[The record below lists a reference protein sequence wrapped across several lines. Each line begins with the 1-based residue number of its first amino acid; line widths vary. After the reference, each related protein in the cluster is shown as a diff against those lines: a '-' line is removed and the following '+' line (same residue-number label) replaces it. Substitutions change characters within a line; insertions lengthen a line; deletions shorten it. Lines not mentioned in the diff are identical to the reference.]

1 MEQDAIRIN
10 RYLSQ
15 AGLCSRRK
23 ADAWV
28 EQGRIQVNGEPAEA
42 GIKVYPG
49 DVVTV
54 DGRAIQPQ
62 EQKVVLAFHKP
73 RGLVC
78 SMNGQGAETVQ
89 EYLNY
94 PIQLYYVGRLDKD
107 SEGLLLMTN
116 DGELVNAVSRA
127 RNHHEKEY
135 EVWVERPIT
144 KEFLQKMRNGIP
156 ILDTITRKCQV
167 TQTGNRSFRIILT
180 QGLNRQIRRM
190 CEYCGYHVKRLRR
203 IRVMNIELGEL
214 ATGEYRKLE
223 KQELEKLYQLLQEN
237 G

>member
-10 RYLSQ
+10 KYLSK
-15 AGLCSRRK
+15 AGVCSRRK
-23 ADAWV
+23 ADEWV
-28 EQGRIQVNGEPAEA
+28 AEGRIQVNGKPAET
-42 GIKVYPG
+42 GTRVYPG
-49 DVVTV
+49 DVVTLQ
-54 DGRAIQPQ
+54 GREVHLQ
-62 EQKVVLAFHKP
+62 EHKVVLAFNKP

-78 SMNGQGAETVQ
+78 SLNGQGAETVQ

-94 PIQLYYVGRLDKD
+94 PMQLYYVGRLDKD

-135 EVWVERPIT
+135 EVWVDRPVT
-144 KEFLQKMRNGIP
+144 KEFLHKMRNGIP

-167 TQTGNRSFRIILT
+167 IQTGNRSFRIVLT
-180 QGLNRQIRRM
+180 QGMNRQIRRM
-190 CEYCGYHVKRLRR
+190 CEYCGYHVKRLKR

-214 ATGEYRKLE
+214 DIGQYRKLE
-223 KQELEKLYQLLQEN
+223 DWELKKLYQLLQEN
-237 G
+237 E